1 MNTVRMRDIHV
12 AILYGAFLIFSFLY
26 FILLGSAIV
35 DYLGID
41 KHLPSSLTSIVVA
54 FTSSLIFTAL
64 SPIPLVLTKRKGIR
78 KAVFILFLASFTFYS
93 IIIWFF
99 VGFK

>member
-1 MNTVRMRDIHV
+1 MNMKDISV
-12 AILYGAFLIFSFLY
+12 AILYGAFLFLSFLY
-26 FILLGSAIV
+26 FIIAGSVIV

-41 KHLPSSLTSIVVA
+41 KHLPSSLASIVVA
-54 FTSSLIFTAL
+54 FISSLIFTAL
-64 SPIPLVLTKRKGIR
+64 SSIPLMFTKRKNIR

-99 VGFK
+99 LGFK